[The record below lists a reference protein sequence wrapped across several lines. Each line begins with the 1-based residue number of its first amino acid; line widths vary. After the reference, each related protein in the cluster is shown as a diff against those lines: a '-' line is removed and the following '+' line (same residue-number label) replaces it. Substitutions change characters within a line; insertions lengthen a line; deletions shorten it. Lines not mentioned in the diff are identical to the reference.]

1 MVVAHPA
8 SEVTFF
14 TSLIA
19 NFTKPRCQVG
29 GFFHTST
36 VRSHERIITH
46 HLVDHDWPDSQT
58 RIATS
63 TGMEYA
69 LCNIWYEDTT
79 NNINIFLL
87 KLFQLSTTANH
98 LESTSQVLKVYCL
111 ICHLSHILI
120 YLLTE
125 DAYEIVYTRSYQ
137 QKNTNPIYSS
147 SYLVSTSMWK
157 KTWVHILHDVHQ
169 LMHQHH
175 CLN

>member
-79 NNINIFLL
+79 NNINILQL

-111 ICHLSHILI
+111 ICHLSHVLI

-125 DAYEIVYTRSYQ
+125 DAYEKVYKRS
-137 QKNTNPIYSS
+137 S
-147 SYLVSTSMWK
+147 K
-157 KTWVHILHDVHQ
+157 KTPIPSTLQAIQ
-169 LMHQHH
+169 LVPPCGKKPGFTSCMMFINS
-175 CLN
+175 CINITV